1 MAKACW
7 ATGDDND
14 DEDDG
19 NDNNNGDGDGN
30 GAMSSGATGYDNEDS

>member
-7 ATGDDND
+7 ATGDDNNN
-14 DEDDG
+14 EDDG